1 MAITTNG
8 LNTIR
13 GLIGSPQPTIPTHIA
28 IGSGTTSFNVSDTA
42 LEKENARVGMTSY
55 DQSTNKVVTYIADF
69 SSTTLS
75 GLDVSEFGMFN
86 AVSAGS
92 IFNRETLNNLV
103 FEGDRELQIQTSFRI
118 SGA

>member
-1 MAITTNG
+1 MAITDVG

-13 GLIGSPQPTIPTHIA
+13 SLLGSPQPTIPTHMA
-28 IGSGTTSFNVSDTA
+28 VGSGTTIFNATDTS
-42 LEKENARVGMTSY
+42 LEKENARTSLTSY
-55 DQSTNKVVTYIADF
+55 DQATSKVVTYIADF
-69 SSTTLS
+69 SSTAIS

-92 IFNRETLNNLV
+92 IFNREIIDNLS
-103 FEGDRELQIQTSFRI
+103 FEGDRELQIQTSFRV